1 MARQDNE
8 AKKRCLYVDIG
19 QDGSLQQP
27 SDIGEAAARDTIA
40 SRTGLVALVEA
51 MTAHQ
56 TMLALGTIP
65 AELRAEV
72 EDVMRRVAEAGETD
86 GTVAAITVM
95 ADALRAQRARYSGN
109 APGPVQDDQLG
120 AAGE

>member
-8 AKKRCLYVDIG
+8 TKKRCLYVDIG

-27 SDIGEAAARDTIA
+27 SDIGEAAARDAIA

-72 EDVMRRVAEAGETD
+72 EDVMRRIAVAERRTELSLRSPLWPMRSAPSEHAIPATPLGLFKMTSLEQRGE
-86 GTVAAITVM
+86 
-95 ADALRAQRARYSGN
+95 
-109 APGPVQDDQLG
+109 
-120 AAGE
+120 

>member
-1 MARQDNE
+1 
-8 AKKRCLYVDIG
+8 
-19 QDGSLQQP
+19 
-27 SDIGEAAARDTIA
+27 
-40 SRTGLVALVEA
+40 LVALVEA

-56 TMLALGTIP
+56 TTLALGTIP